1 MATWIMKKIYKILNI
16 WFESTD
22 DAISLIIASTNEKE
36 LNHYINKNFYPIE
49 INNKDLIENS
59 DKLREAVDALYYHM
73 KDVFMTMGYSKGQA
87 LILLQELCYRNLY
100 NEAEKLMQAYIQ
112 YAKCSVFIS
121 SSLKNENNFSWYIT
135 AQNTVNIS
143 KNTFAAI
150 VNKILPSGIDIDN
163 LTADVA
169 NGVMIDKD
177 HQKAWNIIQQGKDDA
192 IALLLDDDNDDDG
205 FENVNLEFLEEKE
218 DKIIADKNDKD
229 SIPLLPIK
237 KNKTF
242 PIKVNVKENACL
254 A

>member
-1 MATWIMKKIYKILNI
+1 MKNIYKILNT

-36 LNHYINKNFYPIE
+36 LNHYINKNFHPIE
-49 INNKDLIENS
+49 IQNEDLIERS

-73 KDVFMTMGYSKGQA
+73 KDVFMAMGYSKGQA
-87 LILLQELCYRNLY
+87 LILLQELCHRNLY
-100 NEAEKLMQAYIQ
+100 NEAENLMKAYIQ

-121 SSLKNENNFSWYIT
+121 SSLKNEKDFFWYKT
-135 AQNTVNIS
+135 AQNSVNIS

-192 IALLLDDDNDDDG
+192 ITLLLDDDDDNADDG
-205 FENVNLEFLEEKE
+205 FESVNLEIFETKEDEIIAEEK
-218 DKIIADKNDKD
+218 DKD
-229 SIPLLPIK
+229 SIPLLPINN
-237 KNKTF
+237 NKAF
-242 PIKVNVKENACL
+242 PIKVRVKENACL